1 MEFRDSQSTI
11 IRLFLYRR
19 CLEELLR
26 KGRRV
31 ISSQAMAH
39 YCGVNPAQLR
49 KDLSFFGRFG
59 VRGVGYNV
67 PQLLEEIKN
76 ILGLNQKRRI
86 ALVGFNP
93 LGETVMRYFIEP
105 REEYELTAVFDY
117 DSQKV
122 GQVVKEGLHV
132 EAIESLP
139 QRVHE
144 GEIEIGV
151 ICTERELAEQ
161 AVGDLAEAGVRGIL
175 NFSPVRLNCL
185 PHVIVQNV
193 DFTILL
199 DTLTYSMSEK
209 GRRKTG
215 RRQYNKVKQIVAAVL

>member
-26 KGRRV
+26 KGRKV

-67 PQLLEEIKN
+67 AQLLEEIKN
-76 ILGLNQKRRI
+76 ILGLNQQRRI
-86 ALVGFNP
+86 ALVGYNP

-105 REEYELTAVFDY
+105 RQEYLLTAVFDY
-117 DSQKV
+117 DSSRV
-122 GQVVKEGLHV
+122 GERVREDLLV
-132 EAIESLP
+132 ESIESLP
-139 QRVHE
+139 RVVAE
-144 GEIEIGV
+144 KEIEIGV
-151 ICTERELAEQ
+151 ICTDRDQAQQ
-161 AVGDLAEAGVRGIL
+161 AVSDLAEAGVRGIL

-193 DFTILL
+193 DFTIVL
-199 DTLTYSMSEK
+199 DTLTYSMSERSK
-209 GRRKTG
+209 RRAG
-215 RRQYNKVKQIVAAVL
+215 RRQYNKAKQIIAAVL